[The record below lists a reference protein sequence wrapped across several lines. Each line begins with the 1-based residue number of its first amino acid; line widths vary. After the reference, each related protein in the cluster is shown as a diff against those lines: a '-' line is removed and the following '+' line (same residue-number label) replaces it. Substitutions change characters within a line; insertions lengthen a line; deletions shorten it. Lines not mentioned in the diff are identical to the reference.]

1 MERERKKT
9 FRLVRNIMNIKKMFK
24 GRDRSRRKDRY
35 DPDQVLY
42 LEPLSVILNR
52 TFPAQLPPDADC
64 GAISVRDCVHLPG
77 PQGDLRPGADLHCA
91 QGRGDRDQDI
101 QKALHSGHQNPAQ
114 SGRSQGAWL

>member
-9 FRLVRNIMNIKKMFK
+9 FKLVRNIMNIKKMFK
-24 GRDRSRRKDRY
+24 GRDRSRKKDKY
-35 DPDQVLY
+35 DPEQVLY
-42 LEPLSVILNR
+42 LEPLFIIPNR
-52 TFPAQLPPDADC
+52 TFPAQLPPDPDC

-101 QKALHSGHQNPAQ
+101 QDSVVTNRRNRPIIEKCLNTK
-114 SGRSQGAWL
+114 